1 MTSQFYYF
9 LTDNQYQLTT
19 AVYWPIYRCMYQHK
33 RKNYFGDSRHRSQ
46 VLKIL
51 INFATLFDPDTIKL
65 KKKRQERK
73 EKSGLQAYLSKGV
86 SQGTY
91 ICGLEF
97 GRPHKKRNLSFIAKI
112 EREHTFTVTSF
123 EARRTKTFI
132 WLAILF
138 TRPSILT
145 RTWNTL
151 ANNWRDNMKIKI
163 S

>member
-65 KKKRQERK
+65 KKKDKKERK
-73 EKSGLQAYLSKGV
+73 RAACKHTFQKASLRGLTYVGSNLAALIKR
-86 SQGTY
+86 GTY
-91 ICGLEF
+91 PLLRRLKENIPSQLLPLKPEGQEHLYDLPSSSHDPPFLQGLGIHLLITDE
-97 GRPHKKRNLSFIAKI
+97 I
-112 EREHTFTVTSF
+112 
-123 EARRTKTFI
+123 
-132 WLAILF
+132 
-138 TRPSILT
+138 
-145 RTWNTL
+145 TW
-151 ANNWRDNMKIKI
+151 R
-163 S
+163 